1 MLTRIL
7 QRAAPLSLLFF
18 GILLPLIVLGV
29 VSDEVLER
37 EDIRLDRWVIGLV
50 HPLSSPILQ
59 TISLVLR
66 FLGGVEVLG
75 VASLF
80 IVGYLFLRKHFW
92 KAVFFA
98 LAMGGAMGLNLLAK
112 AFFRRDRPLE
122 TLLHEP
128 NYSFPSGHASGSMA
142 FAVAVIIL
150 LWPSRWRWWA
160 VIAGISFTL
169 LVGVS
174 RIYLGAHYPSDV
186 LGGWMASLAW
196 VLGLRQVL
204 RSRLRG

>member
-1 MLTRIL
+1 MLARVL
-7 QRAAPLSLLFF
+7 QRAVPLSLLFF

-29 VSDEVLER
+29 LSDEVLER

-80 IVGYLFLRKHFW
+80 IVGYLVLRKHFW

-160 VIAGISFTL
+160 VIAGIGFTL

-196 VLGLRQVL
+196 VLGLRQAL
-204 RSRLRG
+204 RSRLSG

>member
-1 MLTRIL
+1 
-7 QRAAPLSLLFF
+7 
-18 GILLPLIVLGV
+18 
-29 VSDEVLER
+29 
-37 EDIRLDRWVIGLV
+37 
-50 HPLSSPILQ
+50 
-59 TISLVLR
+59 
-66 FLGGVEVLG
+66 
-75 VASLF
+75 
-80 IVGYLFLRKHFW
+80 
-92 KAVFFA
+92 
-98 LAMGGAMGLNLLAK
+98 MGLNLLAK

-204 RSRLRG
+204 RSRLRPLRPDPP